1 MDAYFDD
8 IKSSEDIYIS
18 TRAGT
23 RDEKLINHLNS
34 LENLSG
40 IEIKINKKD
49 IIDTFL
55 DEESK
60 GNEKI
65 LSFKR
70 KLGKYNNWVIPKN
83 DLHNILPVKNK
94 YSWKAI
100 VDGIETTIDFWIH
113 DVLILASSSENEEL
127 NEYLNS
133 KNSEDILNI
142 KLDLST
148 FKYNE
153 EKYDLDI

>member
-1 MDAYFDD
+1 M
-8 IKSSEDIYIS
+8 
-18 TRAGT
+18 
-23 RDEKLINHLNS
+23 
-34 LENLSG
+34 
-40 IEIKINKKD
+40 
-49 IIDTFL
+49 
-55 DEESK
+55 
-60 GNEKI
+60 
-65 LSFKR
+65 
-70 KLGKYNNWVIPKN
+70 
-83 DLHNILPVKNK
+83 
-94 YSWKAI
+94 
-100 VDGIETTIDFWIH
+100 DGIETTIDFWIH